1 MRHQS
6 GWSAA
11 WKPSSA
17 PEYYPEKYL
26 YTGPRTRCYFRK
38 IRKRHPQDKDDG
50 GLPPR
55 VDRAG
60 KQGPTMGAGDGAA
73 EQSRLAAERVARL
86 KRQLDQAERATKAW
100 DAGAAG
106 ERVVAD
112 KLSELVPRGW
122 YVLHDVHWPGRPKAN
137 LDHVLVGP
145 GGVVVVDAKNWTGE
159 VRVASGVLWQGR
171 YARTQAVEG
180 ALAQCAAVASVLA
193 PPHRRLVRPL
203 ICMAAQPDLFGITN
217 SDVAVAGARRV
228 VGAIEALPPVLDQ
241 QAVVGLYEHLGQE
254 LTHEQEPGIT
264 AFRNVR
270 AGTVVRPAGGLPP
283 GGPRTQNPAKDS
295 QAQDSKNTDCGVQD
309 SRPAVRPATG
319 RPMEGKGRSESRS
332 GSMARHPAGRKLPAA
347 AHSGVARH
355 GRSIKAHQHGGTSAG
370 RLALLAAFVIF
381 AVYVLPYWTR

>member
-1 MRHQS
+1 
-6 GWSAA
+6 
-11 WKPSSA
+11 
-17 PEYYPEKYL
+17 
-26 YTGPRTRCYFRK
+26 
-38 IRKRHPQDKDDG
+38 
-50 GLPPR
+50 
-55 VDRAG
+55 
-60 KQGPTMGAGDGAA
+60 MGAGDGAA

-86 KRQLDQAERATKAW
+86 KRRLDQAEHATKAW

-106 ERVVAD
+106 GQVVAD

-180 ALAQCAAVASVLA
+180 ALAQCAAVASVVD

-203 ICMAAQPDLFGITN
+203 ICMAAQPDLFGITS
-217 SDVAVAGARRV
+217 SDVAVAGSQRL
-228 VGAIEALPPVLDQ
+228 VGAIESLPPVLDQ

-270 AGTVVRPAGGLPP
+270 PGTVVHPTGALPPRGPAGKGADIEQA
-283 GGPRTQNPAKDS
+283 T
-295 QAQDSKNTDCGVQD
+295 AQDSLTNVAPRRARKPRTGAGALPGIRRAATLRQPACGRAGTLRPTSMREPVPD
-309 SRPAVRPATG
+309 ASRCSP
-319 RPMEGKGRSESRS
+319 RSLFSPFISCRT
-332 GSMARHPAGRKLPAA
+332 
-347 AHSGVARH
+347 
-355 GRSIKAHQHGGTSAG
+355 GGTSPAAG
-370 RLALLAAFVIF
+370 
-381 AVYVLPYWTR
+381 T